1 MDANA
6 PVEDEDEANAGPI
19 DEDEETQAVMS
30 ALAGWRPKPLIP
42 QPIFVPI
49 KRQYQLA
56 RLKEQLDMATNG
68 GRTNIFA
75 VQPVKTAATNAA
87 EPTLALIDGEDAPG
101 EPDSAVA
108 TFAPPSRSAS
118 ISMTPVPPPR
128 RPSVASR
135 G

>member
-1 MDANA
+1 M
-6 PVEDEDEANAGPI
+6 EDEDEANAGPI

-30 ALAGWRPKPLIP
+30 ALANWRPKPLVP

-75 VQPVKTAATNAA
+75 VQPVKTAAANTTEAA
-87 EPTLALIDGEDAPG
+87 LALVDGEDAPG
-101 EPDSAVA
+101 EPDSAVTA
-108 TFAPPSRSAS
+108 FAPPSRSAS
-118 ISMTPVPPPR
+118 ISSAVAPPR